1 MSNPLV
7 LLGIEYVTDKQ
18 ANSCRLTHEQVGFA
32 QHFTPRL
39 ELLRVRLPNLLLLYL
54 VHVLRRERIVLL
66 SLSTQRTLLV
76 FVFLLLVGHIKARD
90 AEVVTAGQADR
101 LDHDLVADGA
111 VLVLIE
117 VTIAIARFFGEEVLV
132 LEEFTLLL
140 SLIVTLLLLELLQFI
155 LQHLL
160 DAGLEV
166 PVPHVYLNI
175 VSLVSVLRAV
185 VVNGSFKDVFDLKIR
200 RQNIDKI

>member
-1 MSNPLV
+1 MCNPLV

-76 FVFLLLVGHIKARD
+76 FVFLLLVGHIKARY
-90 AEVVTAGQADR
+90 AKVVTAGQADR

-140 SLIVTLLLLELLQFI
+140 SLIVTLLLLELL
-155 LQHLL
+155 
-160 DAGLEV
+160 
-166 PVPHVYLNI
+166 
-175 VSLVSVLRAV
+175 
-185 VVNGSFKDVFDLKIR
+185 
-200 RQNIDKI
+200 